1 MTDYAPMMA
10 GHLQKGENMIFHS
23 FGKYRRIDKRVARR
37 LYDAGEDVLFIPCNM
52 RPDNMWGLGM
62 NLNKDDWSNENRSFD
77 DVVMYFE
84 WYNCN
89 NETGRYTAFYKEV
102 K

>member
-1 MTDYAPMMA
+1 MR
-10 GHLQKGENMIFHS
+10 FHS

-52 RPDNMWGLGM
+52 RPDNMWGLGIVE
-62 NLNKDDWSNENRSFD
+62 NKNNIGNDGTDFD
-77 DVVMYFE
+77 KLVMYYE
-84 WYNCN
+84 WYNCT
-89 NETGRYTAFYKEV
+89 NETGRYVAFYKEV

>member
-1 MTDYAPMMA
+1 MR
-10 GHLQKGENMIFHS
+10 FHS

-52 RPDNMWGLGM
+52 RPDNMWGLGIVE
-62 NLNKDDWSNENRSFD
+62 NKYLLGQEETFD
-77 DVVMYFE
+77 KLVNAYT

-89 NETGRYTAFYKEV
+89 NETGRYIAFYKEV

>member
-1 MTDYAPMMA
+1 MR
-10 GHLQKGENMIFHS
+10 FHS

-52 RPDNMWGLGM
+52 RPDNMWGLGIVE
-62 NLNKDDWSNENRSFD
+62 NKYLLGQEETFD
-77 DVVMYFE
+77 KLVNAYT
-84 WYNCN
+84 WYNCT
-89 NETGRYTAFYKEV
+89 NETGRYVAFYVDV